1 MTHSDWALTARCAS
15 GEPGSDDESGPEH
28 GEASGGGE
36 RTDEST
42 PAARSSAVVRQAIGA
57 LRSMLGPPPDPSGE
71 EPGDNE
77 PDDNEPGENQPGK
90 DPNPPS

>member
-1 MTHSDWALTARCAS
+1 MTHSDWALTALRAS

-28 GEASGGGE
+28 GGASGGGG
-36 RTDEST
+36 RIDAST

-77 PDDNEPGENQPGK
+77 PGEHP
-90 DPNPPS
+90 DPDPPS